1 MTKFPPSSELMK
13 GTGFLGG
20 LIKQVR
26 LAWHVLKDDRVPT
39 WVKLIPVAGLIYL
52 ISPIDLIPDMMVPGL
67 GELDDIAVLIL
78 AVKLFLDFSPPGVVT
93 EHLENL
99 FGKQTPAAPVDELSP
114 NGYIDASYRVLDSDK

>member
-1 MTKFPPSSELMK
+1 MTKSSPSTELQ
-13 GTGFLGG
+13 GGAGFLGG

-26 LAWHVLKDDRVPT
+26 LAWSVLKDDRVPS

-52 ISPIDLIPDMMVPGL
+52 ISPIDLIPDMILPGL

-78 AVKLFLDFSPPGVVT
+78 AVKLFLDFSPPGVVA

-99 FGKQTPAAPVDELSP
+99 FGKRTPAAPVDESSP
-114 NGYIDASYRVLDSDK
+114 DGYIDASYRVLE